1 MNKIGILGGTFDPVH
16 KTHIKMALTAKEY
29 LGLDKVLLMPSK
41 KPPHKF
47 DAGIAPEED
56 RLNMLKASLENIDG
70 LEASDYELK
79 RDGFTY
85 TADTL
90 SALKKELPDT
100 DIYFLIGEDSL
111 MYIDEWYKPDAIFAN
126 ARIAAFA
133 RGTKSEHKL
142 NEKISSIRN
151 VFSAA
156 DIVIV
161 PFEADDVSSSSF
173 RELIKSGD
181 LKKAS
186 EIIPK
191 EALDYI
197 SKHGLY
203 TGSSDK
209 LSNQE
214 HILRLTEMVKG
225 ILKPSR
231 FEHSL
236 GVSYTAASL
245 AMRYGAD
252 VYKARVAG
260 ILHDCAKYLSDDE
273 QIAFAKEK
281 GIELTEAEIANPA
294 LIHAKTGAYFAKVKY
309 EIEDPEIIN
318 AIRYHTTG
326 KEDMTLLEKII
337 FCADYMEPNRKS
349 IPGLD
354 SIRNIIFKNLDK
366 AALMIC
372 DNTLNY
378 LDSLGIVPDEQTKK
392 TRDYLKEHLDDNSDV

>member
-1 MNKIGILGGTFDPVH
+1 LNKIGILGGTFDPVH

-29 LGLDKVLLMPSK
+29 LGLDKVCLMPSK

-156 DIVIV
+156 DIVTV

-173 RELIKSGD
+173 RELIKAGD

-203 TGSSDK
+203 TGSADK

-281 GIELTEAEIANPA
+281 GIELTETEIANPA

-354 SIRNIIFKNLDK
+354 SIRNIIFKDLDK

-392 TRDYLKEHLDDNSDV
+392 TRDYLKEHLDDNADV

>member
-16 KTHIKMALTAKEY
+16 KTHIKMALAAKEY
-29 LGLDKVLLMPSK
+29 LGLDKVYLMPSK

-47 DAGIAPEED
+47 DAGIAKEED

-90 SALKKELPDT
+90 SALKKELSDT

-111 MYIDEWYKPDAIFAN
+111 MYIDEWYKPDLIFAN

-151 VFSAA
+151 VFPAA

-161 PFEADDVSSSSF
+161 PFEADDVSSSNF
-173 RELIKSGD
+173 RELIKAGD
-181 LKKAS
+181 LNKAS
-186 EIIPK
+186 GIIPK

-197 SKHGLY
+197 SKNGLY
-203 TGSSDK
+203 TGSEDK

-214 HILRLTEMVKG
+214 QILRLTEMIRG

-236 GVSYTAASL
+236 GVSYTAAAL

-309 EIEDPEIIN
+309 EIEDSEIIN

-354 SIRNIIFKNLDK
+354 SIRNTIFKDLDK

-392 TRDYLKEHLDDNSDV
+392 TRDYLKEHMNDNVDV